1 MKNLINPL
9 IFFDLETTGIDVSSD
24 RIVELSARKLM
35 PDGTF
40 IVKTRRFNPGMPI
53 PAAASAVHGIY
64 DADVAA
70 LPSFAEYAP
79 SIADF
84 FRGCDI
90 AGFNILRFDLPLLV
104 EEFYRASVSPPFSSN
119 TKTIDA
125 KIIYHHYERRDL
137 STALKFYC
145 DLDHE
150 GAHAAEADV
159 EATAKVLDAQ
169 ITKYDLPSD
178 VNSLHELSTG
188 GQKMVDYDGK
198 FFKNED
204 GIICFAFGKNKGKRA
219 ISDPRY
225 LEWMLTGSFTL
236 DTKYWC
242 KHLLNLAAEPLAY

>member
-159 EATAKVLDAQ
+159 QATIDVLEAQ
-169 ITKYDLPSD
+169 ISKYSLPVYVSDLHQLCVGD
-178 VNSLHELSTG
+178 N
-188 GQKMVDYDGK
+188 KRVDYAGK
-198 FFKNED
+198 FIKDQEGNIRFN
-204 GIICFAFGKNKGKRA
+204 FGTHRGKKA
-219 ISDPRY
+219 LSEPSY
-225 LEWMLTGSFTL
+225 LEWMLNKGDFTR
-236 DTKYWC
+236 DTKYHC
-242 KHLLNLAAEPLAY
+242 KSLLDHI